1 MEIDPILIG
10 LQLIPFLIALVGLHF
25 IIYKPMLNYLEEREQ
40 SVVQDRAAATGL
52 QEQVQQKVAA
62 LEDKLTVARAEA
74 NAERARLREQIRE
87 EEQTILERARE
98 RADAMVAEARAEIA
112 GEREAASRTLRAETE
127 ALSRDIARSVLGR
140 PV

>member
-25 IIYKPMLNYLEEREQ
+25 IIFKPMLKYLEEREQ
-40 SVVQDRAAATGL
+40 SVARDRSAATGL

-74 NAERARLREQIRE
+74 NAERVRLREQIRE

-98 RADAMVAEARAEIA
+98 RADVMVSEARTEIA
-112 GEREAASRTLRAETE
+112 AEREAASRTLRAETE
-127 ALSRDIARSVLGR
+127 ALSQAIAKSVLGR